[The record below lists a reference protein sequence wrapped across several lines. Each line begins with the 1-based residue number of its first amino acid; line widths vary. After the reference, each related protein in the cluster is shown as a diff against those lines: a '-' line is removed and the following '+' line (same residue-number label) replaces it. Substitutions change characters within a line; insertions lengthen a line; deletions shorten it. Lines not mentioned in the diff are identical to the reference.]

1 MFATEQREVLFT
13 KRRSLE
19 TTHGI
24 IGFRTGTPKLKNRKG
39 FTWAAVL
46 ELVKTFLPKY
56 IRLTEEITRDKML
69 ADRDEEGMAEPVH
82 QVRRLCRSGRGVLC
96 RTQKGEGGLGRME
109 KTREYRR
116 TTVELCRN
124 CGGRGYVAEEY
135 VFGHEDGSSPKAGRS
150 TVPVRSRRP
159 GPRLE
164 GKRGHG
170 EDRAFR
176 RTDGIKKTRR
186 RKNQLTSRK
195 VEVLTKIAIFSEN
208 GQKGWKKE
216 YQHVATHQAGL

>member
-1 MFATEQREVLFT
+1 MEDAFGRYATADAEAQSITAEMDRQFVAIREQYADRLAELEGQKREAFEVMQVFATEQREVLFT

-56 IRLTEEITRDKML
+56 IRLTEEIARDKML
-69 ADRDEEGMAEPVH
+69 ADRDRGGHGGAVH

-124 CGGRGYVAEEY
+124 CGRSGLCCRG
-135 VFGHEDGSSPKAGRS
+135 
-150 TVPVRSRRP
+150 VR
-159 GPRLE
+159 L
-164 GKRGHG
+164 
-170 EDRAFR
+170 
-176 RTDGIKKTRR
+176 RT
-186 RKNQLTSRK
+186 
-195 VEVLTKIAIFSEN
+195 
-208 GQKGWKKE
+208 
-216 YQHVATHQAGL
+216 